1 MRLTSLII
9 LLALVGGGIYVVFY
23 TDLLKKGQE
32 AIQGYHDAK
41 TPQEAMDLF
50 RKAIQS
56 RKYDTAA
63 RYVTNA
69 YGEQLKRAHEAASDM
84 GDLIDKLYN
93 QMKNKGYNSDKAV
106 TVLNMLDA
114 FPTWFKVHETPKEK
128 DGKAVG
134 VFVPEEKTQVG
145 FDLGTTGQNWDREM
159 FTQPLTPAMLNGP
172 RGLLIPGKVDLVK
185 HGGVWKLDIPLAP
198 GQSNR
203 IGHYIDH
210 YKSYH
215 TALSGVSSN
224 FNNQRYDTKEKFA
237 DDLFRT
243 IGESK

>member
-69 YGEQLKRAHEAASDM
+69 YGVHFDHGQRPDEFGREPVIGVADGAEVDYAK
-84 GDLIDKLYN
+84 I
-93 QMKNKGYNSDKAV
+93 
-106 TVLNMLDA
+106 A
-114 FPTWFKVHETPKEK
+114 FE
-128 DGKAVG
+128 
-134 VFVPEEKTQVG
+134 
-145 FDLGTTGQNWDREM
+145 
-159 FTQPLTPAMLNGP
+159 
-172 RGLLIPGKVDLVK
+172 
-185 HGGVWKLDIPLAP
+185 GG
-198 GQSNR
+198 G
-203 IGHYIDH
+203 
-210 YKSYH
+210 
-215 TALSGVSSN
+215 
-224 FNNQRYDTKEKFA
+224 
-237 DDLFRT
+237 
-243 IGESK
+243 

>member
-9 LLALVGGGIYVVFY
+9 LLALVAGGVYVVFF
-23 TDLLKKGQE
+23 TDWLKKGQE

-41 TPQEAMDLF
+41 TPQEAMDYF
-50 RKAIQS
+50 RKAVQA

-63 RYVTNA
+63 KYVTTA
-69 YGEQLKRAHEAASDM
+69 YAEQLKRAHEAASDM
-84 GDLIDKLYN
+84 GELIDRLYN

-134 VFVPEEKTQVG
+134 VFVPEDKTQVG
-145 FDLGTTGQNWDREM
+145 FDVNVGGNWDREM
-159 FTQPLTPAMLNGP
+159 FSQPLTPAMLNGP
-172 RGLLIPGKVDLVK
+172 RGLLVPGKVDIVK
-185 HGGVWKLDIPLAP
+185 EGDVWKLSIPLAP
-198 GQSNR
+198 GQANR
-203 IGHYIDH
+203 IAHYIDH

-215 TALSGVSSN
+215 TALSGVSTN
-224 FNNQRYDTKEKFA
+224 FNNQRYETKDKFA
-237 DDLFRT
+237 EDLFRV